1 MLKYLG
7 FALLMASLGGGI
19 AVAETKLE
27 NSASFREST
36 KPAAYI
42 IGKDCQTTAKFP
54 PDAPKATPCQSV
66 RVTGLDDPSSNLYF
80 HFTDEF
86 GTGLVFVT
94 ERFGK
99 SGKIAKIVA
108 IGSVIDNKVTKL
120 TAIELTGSS
129 CLVNYGGKKVACLLN
144 HPEMVLIGQ
153 LDDY

>member
-19 AVAETKLE
+19 AVAEPKLE
-27 NSASFREST
+27 NSVSFREST
-36 KPAAYI
+36 KPAAYL
-42 IGKDCQTTAKFP
+42 IGKDCRTTTKFP
-54 PDAPKATPCQSV
+54 PEAPKATPCQTV
-66 RVTGLDDPSSNLYF
+66 RVTGLEDPVSSIYF
-80 HFTDEF
+80 YFTDEF

-99 SGKIAKIVA
+99 SGKMAKIIGIGNVA
-108 IGSVIDNKVTKL
+108 DNKVVKL

-129 CLVNYGGKKVACLLN
+129 CLVNYRGKKVACLLN